1 MLIRARFR
9 QIFGAAVVIVG
20 LGGVP
25 LFGLQLHGERALP
38 TDLAVTGRLA
48 GVPAGETRFVRWAD
62 LRALPAIT
70 KLKLDGEFV
79 KGEQE
84 VTALWLAD
92 FWAALPIRFWRPA
105 PTAMRPITGRNSSR
119 PTVRFSF

>member
-1 MLIRARFR
+1 MSAAASKLKSRRYADGFPMLIRARFR

-48 GVPAGETRFVRWAD
+48 ATTTSASSVRRGLHTRV
-62 LRALPAIT
+62 
-70 KLKLDGEFV
+70 
-79 KGEQE
+79 
-84 VTALWLAD
+84 
-92 FWAALPIRFWRPA
+92 
-105 PTAMRPITGRNSSR
+105 S
-119 PTVRFSF
+119 